1 MVENRT
7 ADIIQETRKIQIK
20 KKDHNFDV
28 QNQNANIYRQRQQLP
43 VQTHMQPQTHAD
55 LEIQLKASR
64 DVRWHFC
71 GFKLLNYLA
80 KTQLFLS
87 KYN

>member
-20 KKDHNFDV
+20 KKDRNFDV
-28 QNQNANIYRQRQQLP
+28 QNQNSNIYGQRQQLS
-43 VQTHMQPQTHAD
+43 VQTHTQPQTPAD

-71 GFKLLNYLA
+71 GFKIYETL
-80 KTQLFLS
+80 
-87 KYN
+87 

>member
-20 KKDHNFDV
+20 KKDRNFNV
-28 QNQNANIYRQRQQLP
+28 QNQNSNIYGPRQPLP
-43 VQTHMQPQTHAD
+43 VQTHMQPQTHAE

-64 DVRWHFC
+64 DVRWPFC
-71 GFKLLNYLA
+71 GFKLWNCLA
-80 KTQLFLS
+80 RKDF
-87 KYN
+87 